1 MTVSPASYSPASY
14 SPASYN
20 FTSNIDPSLLGDQ
33 RSSHYNPHSY
43 RQYDSGSDQPR
54 SHMGSNYSPD
64 LEAMVLNTSAR
75 LLESNSHFIRVQ
87 MTSKKRAM
95 EIMRLK
101 EALTAL
107 MKENDELKEEI
118 RDMGLELKTL
128 RGTLEL
134 FAKSQHENTMGGH
147 GSNIRSGLRTGTW
160 TKKEFRHA
168 LAKISNAR
176 RGETDGSATSVRK
189 KRMPGRPLAH
199 KGSNDNNDDHVTP
212 HFYLE
217 NEDGTPVDEDRI
229 ADMSCKAHM
238 LWATLDEEGLAPAT
252 FGHITDTAWEYYSR
266 MMLADEAHDFL
277 LLCDDGEWKLWEW
290 STWSYPS
297 WHRNRNPRSKDG
309 SSKELDAESDGVN
322 TREESPTDS
331 HNAGEQQTAG
341 DNHNNDTGEQTPADG
356 DNDNGSEPEHSMTQG
371 INPLPNPSRYE
382 PLRRQCTPAPARSA
396 SMGTNA
402 PLGVGPERS
411 SSDTSNPLPQSGPD
425 PTDSTASSEVNP
437 SNNGT
442 GIENTPTPG
451 TAATVSNPLQ
461 IRLTL
466 GCTNNPT
473 PDMTHT
479 ATDDVT
485 GHDNNNTGES
495 SPSANN
501 GGSKTNGKG
510 KKQSAESDP
519 LTVSSKKQ
527 KKADAMAEPTEGN
540 SIKNICMRQWN
551 ATQPRGQGLLCEFE
565 SYFKTLLE
573 ADKEPFKKELCAAQ
587 VAAQRKVKTATKKGT
602 GITNGT

>member
-1 MTVSPASYSPASY
+1 
-14 SPASYN
+14 
-20 FTSNIDPSLLGDQ
+20 
-33 RSSHYNPHSY
+33 
-43 RQYDSGSDQPR
+43 
-54 SHMGSNYSPD
+54 
-64 LEAMVLNTSAR
+64 
-75 LLESNSHFIRVQ
+75 
-87 MTSKKRAM
+87 MTSEKRAM
-95 EIMRLK
+95 EITRLE

-107 MKENDELKEEI
+107 TKENDELKEEI

-134 FAKSQHENTMGGH
+134 FAKSQHENTMGGR
-147 GSNIRSGLRTGTW
+147 GSGIHSGLRTGTVPVKPAPLKW

-176 RGETDGSATSVRK
+176 RGETDGSATSVWK
-189 KRMPGRPLAH
+189 KRKPGCPR
-199 KGSNDNNDDHVTP
+199 KGSNDNDNDHVTP

-217 NEDGTPVDEDRI
+217 NEDGTPVNEDWI
-229 ADMSCKAHM
+229 ADMSRKARM

-252 FGHITDTAWEYYSR
+252 FSHITDTAWEYYSH

-277 LLCDDGEWKLWEW
+277 LLCDDREWKLWEW

-297 WHRNRNPRSKDG
+297 WHHNRNPGSKDG
-309 SSKELDAESDGVN
+309 ASKTPAKGSSQELDTESDGVN

-331 HNAGEQQTAG
+331 HNAGEQQTTG
-341 DNHNNDTGEQTPADG
+341 DNHDNDTREQTPADS
-356 DNDNGSEPEHSMTQG
+356 DNDNGSEPEHSVTQG
-371 INPLPNPSRYE
+371 INPLPNPSTAE
-382 PLRRQCTPAPARSA
+382 IQTTPFTPAPARSA

-411 SSDTSNPLPQSGPD
+411 SSDTSNPPPQSGPD

-437 SNNGT
+437 SNNST
-442 GIENTPTPG
+442 GIEDMPTPG
-451 TAATVSNPLQ
+451 AAATVSNPLR

-466 GCTNNPT
+466 GHANNPT

-479 ATDDVT
+479 ATDDIT
-485 GHDNNNTGES
+485 GHNNNNTGES

-519 LTVSSKKQ
+519 STASSKKQ
-527 KKADAMAEPTEGN
+527 KKADAMAEPTKGN
-540 SIKNICMRQWN
+540 SIKNICMHQWN
-551 ATQPRGQGLLCEFE
+551 ATQPRGQGLLCKFE

-573 ADKEPFKKELCAAQ
+573 ADKEPFKKELRAAQ
-587 VAAQRKVKTATKKGT
+587 VAAQRKVKMAAKKGT
-602 GITNGT
+602 GITNRT